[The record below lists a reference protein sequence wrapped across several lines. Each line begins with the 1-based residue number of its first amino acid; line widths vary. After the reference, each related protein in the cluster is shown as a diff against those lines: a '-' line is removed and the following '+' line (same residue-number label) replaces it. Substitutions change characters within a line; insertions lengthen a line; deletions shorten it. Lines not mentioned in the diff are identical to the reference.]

1 MIKPNNIYFGD
12 CYELIKQIP
21 DKSVDLVYIDIPY
34 QFQSHGGGG
43 AFGPKNRSYNN
54 DIVVSDG
61 KRAKLKEEAERLLN
75 IMNTTK
81 DKDEYQKAHVQ
92 RGEILTDIDTAD
104 INTGIDYQIIDELNR
119 VMKYIY
125 IYIWC
130 SKSQIPYLMNKY
142 VNELNCNFDL
152 LVWCKK
158 NAVPKTNNCYLPN
171 VEYCLF
177 FREKNCPKRL
187 NNGYELKS
195 KWYISAS
202 NKQDKD
208 LYKHPTIKP
217 LELVK
222 RHILH
227 STQEN
232 DLVLDCFAGSGTT
245 LKACQELNRRYIGFE
260 INEEYYKIAKDRLN
274 NINAKGEVSLF

>member
-1 MIKPNNIYFGD
+1 
-12 CYELIKQIP
+12 
-21 DKSVDLVYIDIPY
+21 
-34 QFQSHGGGG
+34 
-43 AFGPKNRSYNN
+43 
-54 DIVVSDG
+54 
-61 KRAKLKEEAERLLN
+61 
-75 IMNTTK
+75 
-81 DKDEYQKAHVQ
+81 
-92 RGEILTDIDTAD
+92 
-104 INTGIDYQIIDELNR
+104 
-119 VMKYIY
+119 
-125 IYIWC
+125 
-130 SKSQIPYLMNKY
+130 MNKY
-142 VNELNCNFDL
+142 VNELNCNYDL
-152 LVWCKK
+152 LVWCKT

-208 LYKHPTIKP
+208 LYSHPTIKP

-245 LKACQELNRRYIGFE
+245 LKACQETNRQYIGFE
-260 INEEYYKIAKDRLN
+260 INEEYYNIAKDRLN

>member
-1 MIKPNNIYFGD
+1 MIEPNNIYHGD

-21 DKSVDLVYIDIPY
+21 DKSVDLIYTDIPY
-34 QFQSHGGGG
+34 KYESGGKGSGFIMKSRVVKQFYSEQ
-43 AFGPKNRSYNN
+43 
-54 DIVVSDG
+54 V
-61 KRAKLKEEAERLLN
+61 
-75 IMNTTK
+75 
-81 DKDEYQKAHVQ
+81 
-92 RGEILTDIDTAD
+92 
-104 INTGIDYQIIDELNR
+104 DELSYGINYSIFDEMCR
-119 VMKYIY
+119 VLKYIY

-130 SKSQIPYLMNKY
+130 SRDQILEISKY
-142 VNELNCNFDL
+142 FVEKHNCRINY
-152 LVWCKK
+152 LVWCK
-158 NAVPKTNNCYLPN
+158 TNPTPFTNDTWLPDI
-171 VEYCLF
+171 EYCLCIKG
-177 FREKNCPKRL
+177 EGAPKY
-187 NNGYELKS
+187 NDGYELKS
-195 KWYISAS
+195 KWYVSPK
-202 NKQDKD
+202 NKEDRD
-208 LYKHPTIKP
+208 NYNHPTIKP